1 MLSDKSFVS
10 HNTFSYFDIAFNYRF
25 VAGKLKVKSIVNDAV
40 LATWMLTWADFTHCF
55 GVSIVDFGQVNARW
69 VTSNNTLNSRFVWVR
84 QYEITSNE
92 RISKKSSKVR
102 PSNTHFGPFFYIL
115 VGLFSSLVYF
125 SWTFYI
131 WDTSRGQ
138 PYSLMLITAC
148 CSSLHLMAAESL
160 VHTWFRNPAWGSIFF
175 FGDCLF
181 KLKIKKDYSI
191 SKFFPYSK
199 S

>member
-1 MLSDKSFVS
+1 MSFIKK
-10 HNTFSYFDIAFNYRF
+10 D
-25 VAGKLKVKSIVNDAV
+25 VNDVV
-40 LATWMLTWADFTHCF
+40 LATWMFTWADFTHCF

-69 VTSNNTLNSRFVWVR
+69 VISNNTLNSRFVWVR

-92 RISKKSSKVR
+92 RISKKSCCFVR
-102 PSNTHFGPFFYIL
+102 QKSFVPQILILVHFFTL

-125 SWTFYI
+125 SWNFYI
-131 WDTSRGQ
+131 WDTLRGQ
-138 PYSLMLITAC
+138 PYSLMLITVC

-191 SKFFPYSK
+191 SKFSPYSK
-199 S
+199 W